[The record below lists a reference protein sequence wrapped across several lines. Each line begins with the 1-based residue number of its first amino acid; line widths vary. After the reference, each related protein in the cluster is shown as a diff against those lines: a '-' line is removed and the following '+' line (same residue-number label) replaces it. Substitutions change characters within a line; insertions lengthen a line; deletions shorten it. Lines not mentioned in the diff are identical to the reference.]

1 MRVVRSRWLLQC
13 QLSCGF
19 HNCRFIEA
27 AELARSCV
35 VDLIFPSEF
44 TRAGT
49 REHDGTLCGFE
60 YHRHLMFAGTE
71 LDLKGASWEW
81 SIYSHLAGLLTFGR
95 AKTQFPVSGKA
106 NAMDAHCSRMA

>member
-1 MRVVRSRWLLQC
+1 MRVVRSCWLLQC

-44 TRAGT
+44 TSAGT

-81 SIYSHLAGLLTFGR
+81 SIYSHLAGIITIAPSAR
-95 AKTQFPVSGKA
+95 PCSASPSGA
-106 NAMDAHCSRMA
+106 GSPDIPRDD